1 LCLGDSVVGGEPTF
15 FAVVFWKVW
24 DVGERCE
31 SRDKKGTF
39 HCLQNAGISVI
50 NRAVKNRAG
59 IGP

>member
-1 LCLGDSVVGGEPTF
+1 MFL
-15 FAVVFWKVW
+15 AVVFWKAR
-24 DVGERCE
+24 DVGERCK

-50 NRAVKNRAG
+50 DRAVKNRAG